1 MIPAHRFSAV
11 EKSFLLVA
19 GTFAFA
25 ALDFGAYLVPK
36 CTADLRHHVVHRV
49 NFISIDI
56 DNDASVDQN
65 HLY

>member
-1 MIPAHRFSAV
+1 MIHPHTFCHVAIN
-11 EKSFLLVA
+11 LLASA
-19 GTFAFA
+19 GTFWLV

-56 DNDASVDQN
+56 DNDASVDLN
-65 HLY
+65 RLY